1 MGQQPNIELRLSDL
15 PRPTR
20 HPAAPQHWTPDRP
33 GEVGAP
39 ADMPWGG
46 MFGTP
51 GPDSGY
57 ALRLAASRP
66 LALAEGENR
75 HDAEA
80 AVAALMG
87 ARASHHG
94 RAPTAV
100 DAEVAELLLG
110 YAGNPP
116 DDVVAARKRLT
127 GLGHSLDAALRLVA
141 AVSREVLAED
151 PESLRRRLE
160 SGERLLDL

>member
-20 HPAAPQHWTPDRP
+20 HPGAPQRWEPGRP

-51 GPDSGY
+51 GPDTGY
-57 ALRLAASRP
+57 ALRLVASRP
-66 LALAEGENR
+66 LTLTEGEAR
-75 HDAEA
+75 HDAEI

-87 ARASHHG
+87 ARASHFRRG
-94 RAPTAV
+94 PTAV

-110 YAGNPP
+110 FAGAAP
-116 DDVVAARKRLT
+116 DEVVAARRRLT
-127 GLGHSLDAALRLVA
+127 GLGHRPDVVRRLVA
-141 AVSREVLAED
+141 AVPRDILAED
-151 PESLRRRLE
+151 LESLRRRLE
-160 SGERLLDL
+160 SGERLLRL